1 MARGLLVLV
10 VIHEG
15 NIIFHRLCESRDAV
29 NKMLYYF
36 VVKSR
41 EKILDPQLLEDEE
54 EAIKEFFDIH
64 LDWHYFVFRE
74 EIIYHPESAEL
85 AVEKALWDRYIQ
97 AFRYNTKEG

>member
-1 MARGLLVLV
+1 MLVLV

-15 NIIFHRLCESRDAV
+15 NIIFHRLCDSMDAV

-41 EKILDPQLLEDEE
+41 EKILDPQLLEDEK

-64 LDWHYFVFRE
+64 LDWSYFVFRE
-74 EIIYHPESAEL
+74 EIIYHQESAQL
-85 AVEKALWDRYIQ
+85 AVEKVLWDRYSQ
-97 AFRYNTKEG
+97 AFHYNTEEG